1 MEIQY
6 YNRKKGIVEVEKVYG
21 ESGIKWLYESSL
33 GSKFANR
40 LAGQFVSQTYGSF
53 QDWGISKRKINPFIE
68 KFNIDMNE
76 YLPEEGRDD
85 ESPYSNF
92 NQFFIRRF
100 KDGKRPFPTE
110 KVTRLG
116 APAEARYFAYE
127 SLSEDETIPV
137 KGKYLSPKRNY

>member
-1 MEIQY
+1 MALFKI
-6 YNRKKGIVEVEKVYG
+6 R
-21 ESGIKWLYESSL
+21 
-33 GSKFANR
+33 
-40 LAGQFVSQTYGSF
+40 
-53 QDWGISKRKINPFIE
+53 ISKRKINPFIE

-76 YLPEEGRDD
+76 YLPEEGRGD

-92 NQFFIRRF
+92 NQFFIRST

-110 KVTRLG
+110 KNSFG

-137 KGKYLSPKRNY
+137 KEIPITKRNY